1 LVFDRINQ
9 EAFVSGKSLGVL
21 LAVLGLGLLA
31 VSLLADR
38 LGVGA
43 MPGVIGWK
51 QILGAGIGVLLM
63 AGGVFLARRRSPSG

>member
-1 LVFDRINQ
+1 VFDRINL
-9 EAFVSGKSLGVL
+9 EDFVSGKSMGMLVGVVGLGV
-21 LAVLGLGLLA
+21 LA

-51 QILGAGIGVLLM
+51 QILGAGIGLFLM
-63 AGGVFLARRRSPSG
+63 AGGVVIARRRAPSG

>member
-1 LVFDRINQ
+1 MFDRIHQ

-21 LAVLGLGLLA
+21 FAVLGLGLLA

-51 QILGAGIGVLLM
+51 QILGALLGLFLM
-63 AGGVFLARRRSPSG
+63 AGGVLLALRRPPSG